1 MVCFLSAFLFGD
13 CRLTEGLDS
22 GQRLP
27 SVPIF
32 PMNMDES
39 VIKTAET
46 TSEVS
51 QSMPDP
57 VLHSMHAIA
66 RQQYEFEQSLLSQ
79 QLWSQQQA
87 VSMEVSIKAV
97 AIQAAVQANGIS
109 HILKGKNDI
118 SKEEV
123 VQEIQSDR

>member
-1 MVCFLSAFLFGD
+1 
-13 CRLTEGLDS
+13 
-22 GQRLP
+22 
-27 SVPIF
+27 
-32 PMNMDES
+32 MNMDES